1 MEQVQPRFV
10 PLAAKTIVSHTITY
24 FFMGALAAHFLH
36 YAEFMARPDSG
47 MRQMSDPMVMAGP
60 LFQPLRGVVFASVFY
75 VLRTTLFGKK
85 HGWLVMAWILIAVG
99 ILSTFSAASG
109 SIEGMIYTP
118 TPIRFQLRGWL
129 EIVPQALLL
138 SALLCFWVNHAEKK
152 WLNWL
157 LGIAFVI
164 VMALPILGLLVRKP

>member
-1 MEQVQPRFV
+1 MEQVQPRFL
-10 PLAAKTIVSHTITY
+10 PLAAKTIVCHTITY

-36 YAEFMARPDSG
+36 YAELMARPDSG
-47 MRQMSDPMVMAGP
+47 MRQMTDPMVMAGP

-75 VLRTTLFGKK
+75 LLRTTLFGKK
-85 HGWLVMAWILIAVG
+85 HGWLIMAWILIAVG
-99 ILSTFSAASG
+99 ILSTFGPASG

-138 SALLCFWVNHAEKK
+138 SALLCYWVNHAERK
-152 WLNWL
+152 WMNWA
-157 LGIAFVI
+157 LGIVFFI
-164 VMALPILGLLVRKP
+164 MMALPILGLLVRKG